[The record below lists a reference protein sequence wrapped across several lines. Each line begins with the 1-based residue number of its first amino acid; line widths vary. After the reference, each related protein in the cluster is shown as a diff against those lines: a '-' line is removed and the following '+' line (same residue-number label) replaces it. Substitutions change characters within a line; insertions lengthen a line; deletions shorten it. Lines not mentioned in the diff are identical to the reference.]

1 MIESS
6 FTLNKVQPM
15 QVPFYNFQELHNAAF
30 REQANARI
38 AKILETNAFVDGEY
52 NHSFETEFAKKQG
65 AKHCLLLANGTDA
78 LEIAL
83 NVHNVGPG
91 DKVGVP
97 GITFYATVEA
107 ILNVG
112 ATPVFIDVDID
123 SGLICPEST
132 KRMIDQH
139 SLKAIMPVHIYGLP
153 APIAELEKICHPK
166 KVAII
171 EDAAQAQG
179 TFLGTKPVGS
189 TQNLVTFS
197 FYPTKNLGAA
207 GDAGA
212 ILCQDDEH
220 ARIIKVIR
228 NHGRGDDSR
237 LGRNSRCD
245 HMQAAILDLKLPT
258 IDQQNQARKNHARSY
273 HQKLSKLPIKLLNEV
288 FLDQSSWHLY
298 PIHLGSPQ
306 ERMQLQEHLKS
317 KGVASQPFYETALSE
332 MKSVAHFPGE
342 DKMAK
347 ALAGR
352 VLCLPMSPFLTDAE
366 IDYVRDSISEFYS

>member
-1 MIESS
+1 
-6 FTLNKVQPM
+6 M
-15 QVPFYNFQELHNAAF
+15 QVPFYNFAALHDHNFRQE
-30 REQANARI
+30 ANQRL
-38 AKILETNAFVDGEY
+38 AKILETNTFIEGEY
-52 NHSFETEFAKKQG
+52 NQAFEQKFAKMQG
-65 AKHCLLLANGTDA
+65 AKHCLMVANGTDA

-83 NVHNVGPG
+83 LVHNIGPG

-112 ATPVFIDVDID
+112 ATPVFIDVNLD
-123 SGLICPEST
+123 SGLIDPESLE
-132 KRMIDQH
+132 RMI
-139 SLKAIMPVHIYGLP
+139 KAHDIKAVMPVHIYGLP
-153 APIAELEKICHPK
+153 APIAEIEKICRPK
-166 KVAII
+166 NIHVI

-179 TFLGTKPVGS
+179 TFLGDRPVGS
-189 TQNLVTFS
+189 TQNMVTFS

-212 ILCQDDEH
+212 ILCQDDEQ

-245 HMQAAILDLKLPT
+245 HMQAALLEMKLPV
-258 IDQQNQARKNHARSY
+258 IEEQNRMRKKCAEMY
-273 HQKLSKLPIKLLNEV
+273 HQALGQLPVKLLDKK
-288 FLDQSSWHLY
+288 FLAQSSWHLY

-317 KGVASQPFYETALSE
+317 KNIGTQPFYDYCLSS
-332 MKSVAHFPGE
+332 MKSIAHFSGE
-342 DKMAK
+342 DKNAK
-347 ALAGR
+347 ALMGR
-352 VLCLPMSPFLTDAE
+352 VLCLPMNPFLSKEE
-366 IDYVRDSISEFYS
+366 IDYVASSISEFYR